1 MFVKTEKIEGKV
13 EVKEVNIDWYY
24 RGVINI
30 VGPNGCGKSTISKY
44 ILEKKDEVVVVSD
57 YAQIPSELKVSD
69 VLKFCE
75 ISDKMEQVITMLNKN
90 NNKRIKD
97 LSTGEK
103 RLLEFF
109 VALSSNPKIV
119 ILDEV
124 TSGLD
129 VRVREEIF
137 NIIGLIKKDLLLIN
151 ITHNLKEILNV
162 KGVNLVYKNEEFVEK
177 TITSEMEL
185 KEVIYEQL

>member
-13 EVKEVNIDWYY
+13 EVKDVNIDWNY
-24 RGVINI
+24 RGIINI
-30 VGPNGCGKSTISKY
+30 IGPNGCGKSTVSKH
-44 ILEKKDEVVVVSD
+44 ILEKKKDVVVVSD

-90 NNKRIKD
+90 YSKKIKD

-109 VALSSNPKIV
+109 VSLSSKPKIV

-124 TSGLD
+124 TNGLD

-137 NIIGLIKKDLLLIN
+137 KIIDLIKEDVLVIN

-162 KGVNLVYKNEEFVEK
+162 KGVNLVFKNEEFLEK
-177 TITSEMEL
+177 KITSEIEL
-185 KEVIYEQL
+185 KEVIYEQF